1 MVFVFLDTALEKQQQ
16 QQQSSL
22 EKAKWICFILFQFIF
37 VKKLPLLLNIHK
49 NSTGIVL
56 SLAIGKILLSAMK
69 IVWCDTI
76 KC

>member
-22 EKAKWICFILFQFIF
+22 GKAKWICFILFQFIF